1 VPLAEKVKNAGKMPA
16 LRLNGLAF
24 GDSSDPAL
32 KKDCVR
38 GGIVYCMSFEPEDG
52 TPGSEP

>member
-1 VPLAEKVKNAGKMPA
+1 MPLAEKVKNAGKMPA

-38 GGIVYCMSFEPEDG
+38 GGIVYCIAFEPEGWDSG
-52 TPGSEP
+52 L